1 MKIHSPNALN
11 TYKMQ
16 VISAAGCK
24 VREVDWSQC
33 VKDSE
38 LLLNAESVSASLDAQ

>member
-16 VISAAGCK
+16 VISVAGCK
-24 VREVDWSQC
+24 FREVDWSQC
-33 VKDSE
+33 VKDRE
-38 LLLNAESVSASLDAQ
+38 LLLNAESMSASLDAQ